1 MSGWLFLVASLL
13 GAALT
18 AAVVV
23 RPRKTGVFGL
33 PHFLAGWLVG
43 ELALHHVAWQAAATL
58 VFAAFGAL
66 ETPQGL
72 AGLLVTAGSWGA
84 LLSAY
89 ERGRRAARP
98 AVEAALAPLGA
109 AADSGMPVHR
119 VLRPFRMKRPGV
131 ERIRDL
137 EYGPVLAGDR
147 GRRNRIDVIRPASP
161 PSPARELRPALLQ
174 IHGGGWMVGEKET
187 QAQPLLHH
195 LAERGWVCFASNYRL
210 SPQATFPDHIVDV
223 KRAIAWVRAHATEY
237 GADPAFVCITGGSAG
252 GHLAALAALSA
263 NDPAYQPGF
272 EEADTRLSAAVP
284 FYGVYDL
291 VDRQRLRG
299 RAQMVPMLAK
309 RVFKCSPEANPDL
322 WENASPLARIHADA
336 PPFLVIHGTHDSLVF
351 VEEARAFVA
360 ALREKSRAP
369 VLYAEFPCAQHAFDM
384 FHSPRAAE
392 AVHAVTAFLER
403 VRADFRE
410 RARG

>member
-1 MSGWLFLVASLL
+1 MAGWLFLAASLL

-18 AAVVV
+18 ASVIV

-43 ELALHHVAWQAAATL
+43 ELALWHVASQAAATL
-58 VFAAFGAL
+58 LFAAFGAFS
-66 ETPQGL
+66 TAPGL
-72 AGLLVTAGSWGA
+72 AGLAVCAVSWA
-84 LLSAY
+84 VLLSAY
-89 ERGRRAARP
+89 ERGRRTAAP
-98 AVEAALAPLGA
+98 AVRAALADLGVEA
-109 AADSGMPVHR
+109 ESGVPAR
-119 VLRPFRMKRPGV
+119 RLLRPFRMRRPGV

-137 EYGPVLAGDR
+137 EYGPVLPRDR
-147 GRRNRIDVIRPASP
+147 GRRNRIDVIRPAAP
-161 PSPARELRPALLQ
+161 PQEPRPALLQ

-223 KRAIAWVRAHATEY
+223 KRAIAWVRGHASEF
-237 GADPAFVCITGGSAG
+237 GADPAFLCITGGSAG

-272 EEADTRLSAAVP
+272 ERADTRLAAAVP
-284 FYGVYDL
+284 FYGAYDL
-291 VDRQRLRG
+291 LDRHRLRG
-299 RAQMVPMLAK
+299 RAQMVPILAR
-309 RVFKCSPEANPDL
+309 RVFKCTPDANPDL

-369 VLYAEFPCAQHAFDM
+369 VIYAEFPGAQHAFDT

-403 VRADFRE
+403 VRAEYLE

>member
-1 MSGWLFLVASLL
+1 MAGWLFLVASLI

-23 RPRKTGVFGL
+23 RPGKTGILGL

-43 ELALHHVAWQAAATL
+43 ELAPHHVAWQAAATL

-66 ETPQGL
+66 ESRPGL
-72 AGLLVTAGSWGA
+72 AGLLVTAASWGA
-84 LLSAY
+84 LLAAY
-89 ERGRRAARP
+89 ERGRRAARS
-98 AVEAALAPLGA
+98 AVRAALADLGVEAA
-109 AADSGMPVHR
+109 SGIPTPR
-119 VLRPFRMKRPGV
+119 LLRPFRMRRAGV

-137 EYGPVLAGDR
+137 EYGPPLPGDR
-147 GRRNRIDVIRPASP
+147 GRRNRIDVIRPAT
-161 PSPARELRPALLQ
+161 PASELRPALLQ
-174 IHGGGWMVGEKET
+174 VHGGGWMVGEKES

-223 KRAIAWVRAHATEY
+223 KRAIAWIRAHALEY
-237 GADPAFVCITGGSAG
+237 GADPAFLCITGGSAG

-272 EEADTRLSAAVP
+272 EDADTRLAAAVP
-284 FYGVYDL
+284 FYGAYDL

-299 RAQMVPMLAK
+299 RASMIPILSK
-309 RVFKCSPEANPDL
+309 RVFKCAPEANPDL

-336 PPFLVIHGTHDSLVF
+336 PPFFVIHGTHDSLVF
-351 VEEARAFVA
+351 VEEARAFVQ

-369 VLYAEFPCAQHAFDM
+369 VFYAEFPGGQHAFDT
-384 FHSPRAAE
+384 FHSHRSAA

-403 VRADFRE
+403 VRAEYRE
-410 RARG
+410 RSRG

>member
-1 MSGWLFLVASLL
+1 MAGWLFLAASLV

-23 RPRKTGVFGL
+23 RPRKTGIFGL
-33 PHFLAGWLVG
+33 PHFLVGWLVG
-43 ELALHHVAWQAAATL
+43 ELAPYHVAWQAASTVA
-58 VFAAFGAL
+58 FAAFGAFGT
-66 ETPQGL
+66 TPGL
-72 AGLLVTAGSWGA
+72 VGLVVTAASWAG

-89 ERGRRAARP
+89 ERGRRTARP
-98 AVEAALAPLGA
+98 AVQAALADLGLEA
-109 AADSGMPVHR
+109 QTGIPGAR
-119 VLRPFRMKRPGV
+119 LLRPFRMKRPGV

-137 EYGPVLAGDR
+137 EYGPALPGDR
-147 GRRNRIDVIRPASP
+147 GRRNRIDVIRPAA
-161 PSPARELRPALLQ
+161 PAGELRPALLQ
-174 IHGGGWMVGEKET
+174 IHGGGWIVGEKET

-223 KRAIAWVRAHATEY
+223 KRAIAWVRAHASEH
-237 GADPAFVCITGGSAG
+237 GADPSFVCITGGSAG
-252 GHLAALAALSA
+252 GHLAALAALTA

-272 EEADTRLSAAVP
+272 EAADTRLAAAVP

-291 VDRQRLRG
+291 VDRQKLRG
-299 RAQMVPMLAK
+299 RAPMLPHLVR
-309 RVFKCSPEANPDL
+309 RVFKVTPEASPDL
-322 WENASPLARIHADA
+322 FENASPLARIHSDA
-336 PPFLVIHGTHDSLVF
+336 PPFLVIHGTHDALVF

-369 VLYAEFPCAQHAFDM
+369 VLYAEFPGGQHAFDT

-403 VRADFRE
+403 LYADYRG